1 VLDSATGPWK
11 FRVDHV
17 YVHWSRED
25 SHRWRMESCALTGPR
40 IVANGHEGVQRGE
53 LALNE
58 DHVPE
63 WLAPTLDTHRPTR
76 PDPCRHDKRQEPKP
90 CRCNQFVACCDVD
103 MDEHV
108 EALMNVDDGA
118 DHGER

>member
-1 VLDSATGPWK
+1 MTERLSGHHICTCNHSNDIHVR
-11 FRVDHV
+11 RVGRCLGTDPYGRACECV
-17 YVHWSRED
+17 GFE
-25 SHRWRMESCALTGPR
+25 
-40 IVANGHEGVQRGE
+40 
-53 LALNE
+53 
-58 DHVPE
+58 
-63 WLAPTLDTHRPTR
+63 HRPTR

-108 EALMNVDDGA
+108 EALMNVHDGN